1 MLIAIDKRGSINLP
15 AAIRK
20 ELGLETGSYL
30 ELEILEGG
38 AISLHPVTVHR
49 TLRINEEGI
58 RKLREARNSGKGS
71 MPEWL
76 NEEIKNARSDTDNE
90 VS

>member
-1 MLIAIDKRGSINLP
+1 VLISIDKRGSINLP

-20 ELGLETGSYL
+20 DLGLETGSYL

-49 TLRINEEGI
+49 TLRLNEEGM
-58 RKLREARNSGKGS
+58 RKLREARSSGKGS

-76 NEEIKNARSDTDNE
+76 NEEIKNAGTDTDKE
-90 VS
+90 VP